1 LNYYS
6 SEIRYAAL
14 LVLFLLVYQ
23 LMIRPIQKRVL
34 ATPNPLQAQI
44 RAPVHA
50 EPEAGAMLETS
61 TNLVQ
66 RNLLLKK
73 QLAEFV
79 KSEPESSTTA
89 VRAWLR
95 EETL

>member
-1 LNYYS
+1 
-6 SEIRYAAL
+6 
-14 LVLFLLVYQ
+14 
-23 LMIRPIQKRVL
+23 
-34 ATPNPLQAQI
+34 
-44 RAPVHA
+44 VHA